1 MEDWADR
8 VFSLAPR
15 AFRELPE
22 KNMYQQSVVR
32 FCLGA
37 ADKEAGNY
45 ASNIRPKN
53 IEEVIDKMRWHQHYH
68 QALYG
73 RPSRREVK

>member
-1 MEDWADR
+1 
-8 VFSLAPR
+8 LATR

-32 FCLGA
+32 FYQGA

-45 ASNIRPKN
+45 ASNIPPKN
-53 IEEVIDKMRWHQHYH
+53 IEEVIDKMR
-68 QALYG
+68 
-73 RPSRREVK
+73 